1 VAVKIGSCLTPIQY
15 AFVSIFSVIRLN
27 LNGKK
32 MSNKLIAAGL
42 LSIGALAGCSS
53 ASGPTFNANQ
63 IQTANGAQVYR
74 VECHG
79 LFEGVA
85 ECVKQAQAICG
96 DKPAYKLETM
106 ERLRAVPSE
115 DPADPRVLTFQCGAP
130 AQAAEVAPAPAPV
143 PQAQPAPEM
152 PRQIDL
158 SGDANFATD
167 SATLTPKATGTLDE
181 FVAAAQG
188 VTLHQVS
195 VAGYTDS
202 TGSASHNMQLSQR
215 RAQSVMNYLK
225 DAGLHSQSFT
235 AQGYGASNPVA
246 SNSNAAGRAKNRRVE
261 IRVSTQ

>member
-1 VAVKIGSCLTPIQY
+1 
-15 AFVSIFSVIRLN
+15 
-27 LNGKK
+27 

-42 LSIGALAGCSS
+42 LSVGVLAGCSS

-79 LFEGVA
+79 LFESVA
-85 ECVKQAQAICG
+85 ACVKQAQAICG

-106 ERLRAVPSE
+106 ERLRAAPSE
-115 DPADPRVLTFQCGAP
+115 DAADPRILTFQCGAP
-130 AQAAEVAPAPAPV
+130 AQPEVASAPPPPPA
-143 PQAQPAPEM
+143 QAAPEM

-167 SATLTPKATGTLDE
+167 SATLTSKATATLDQ
-181 FVAAAQG
+181 FIAAAQG
-188 VTLHQVS
+188 VTLRQVT

-202 TGSASHNMQLSQR
+202 TGSASHNTQLSQR
-215 RAQSVMNYLK
+215 RAESVLRYLK
-225 DAGLHSQSFT
+225 EGGLRSQNFS

-246 SNSNAAGRAKNRRVE
+246 PNSTVAGRAKNRRVE

>member
-1 VAVKIGSCLTPIQY
+1 
-15 AFVSIFSVIRLN
+15 
-27 LNGKK
+27 

-42 LSIGALAGCSS
+42 LSLSVLAGCSS

-63 IQTANGAQVYR
+63 IQTANGAQVFR

-85 ECVKQAQAICG
+85 ACVKQAQKICG

-106 ERLRAVPSE
+106 DRLRAPS
-115 DPADPRVLTFQCGAP
+115 DDATDPRVLTFQCGEP
-130 AQAAEVAPAPAPV
+130 AQAAVAPAPVPAPV
-143 PQAQPAPEM
+143 PQAAPEM

-167 SATLTPKATGTLDE
+167 SATLTPNAKGTLDE
-181 FVAAAQG
+181 FVAAAQN
-188 VTLHQVS
+188 VTLRTVE

-202 TGSASHNMQLSQR
+202 TGSASHNMRLSQR
-215 RAQSVMNYLK
+215 RSESVLQYLK
-225 DAGLHSQSFT
+225 NQGLRSQNYA
-235 AQGYGASNPVA
+235 AQGFGASNPVA
-246 SNSNAAGRAKNRRVE
+246 SNSSVAGRAKNRRVE

>member
-1 VAVKIGSCLTPIQY
+1 MVN
-15 AFVSIFSVIRLN
+15 R
-27 LNGKK
+27 

-42 LSIGALAGCSS
+42 LSLGVLAGCSS

-63 IQTANGAQVYR
+63 IQTASGAQVYR

-85 ECVKQAQAICG
+85 ACVKQAQKICG

-106 ERLRAVPSE
+106 ERLRSPS
-115 DPADPRVLTFQCGAP
+115 DDATDPRVLTFQCGAP
-130 AQAAEVAPAPAPV
+130 AQAEVAPAPAPAPV
-143 PQAQPAPEM
+143 PQAAPEM

-167 SATLTPKATGTLDE
+167 SATLTQNAKNTLDE
-181 FVAAAQG
+181 FVAAAQN
-188 VTLHQVS
+188 VTLRQVE

-202 TGSASHNMQLSQR
+202 TGAASHNLRLSQR
-215 RAQSVMNYLK
+215 RAESVMQYLK
-225 DAGLHSQSFT
+225 SNGLRSQNYA
-235 AQGYGASNPVA
+235 AQGFGAANPVA
-246 SNSNAAGRAKNRRVE
+246 PNSSVAGRAKNRRVE

>member
-1 VAVKIGSCLTPIQY
+1 MV
-15 AFVSIFSVIRLN
+15 N
-27 LNGKK
+27 K

-42 LSIGALAGCSS
+42 LSIGVLAGCSS
-53 ASGPTFNANQ
+53 ASGPTFNANE

-85 ECVKQAQAICG
+85 ACVKQAQKICG

-106 ERLRAVPSE
+106 ERLRAPSE

-130 AQAAEVAPAPAPV
+130 AQAEVAPAPVPAPV
-143 PQAQPAPEM
+143 PQAAVEM

-167 SATLTPKATGTLDE
+167 SATLTPKATDTLDE
-181 FVAAAQG
+181 FVSAAQG
-188 VTLHQVS
+188 VTLRQVA

-202 TGSASHNMQLSQR
+202 TGPAAHNRQLSQR
-215 RAQSVMNYLK
+215 RAESVMQYLK
-225 DAGLHSQSFT
+225 SNGLRSQGF
-235 AQGYGASNPVA
+235 GASNPVA
-246 SNSNAAGRAKNRRVE
+246 SNSTVAGRAKNRRVE
-261 IRVSTQ
+261 IRVSTQQQ

>member
-1 VAVKIGSCLTPIQY
+1 
-15 AFVSIFSVIRLN
+15 
-27 LNGKK
+27 

-42 LSIGALAGCSS
+42 LSIGVLAGCSS
-53 ASGPTFNANQ
+53 ASGPTFNANE
-63 IQTANGAQVYR
+63 IQTSNGAQVYR

-79 LFEGVA
+79 LLESVA
-85 ECVKQAQAICG
+85 ACVKQAQKICG

-106 ERLRAVPSE
+106 ERLRPQSE
-115 DPADPRVLTFQCGAP
+115 NPADPRILTFQCGAP
-130 AQAAEVAPAPAPV
+130 AQPEVAPAPTPAPV
-143 PQAQPAPEM
+143 PQAAPEM

-167 SATLTPKATGTLDE
+167 SATLTPKATSTLDE

-188 VTLHQVS
+188 VTLRQVV

-202 TGSASHNMQLSQR
+202 TGSATHNRQLSQR
-215 RAQSVMNYLK
+215 RAESVVHYLK
-225 DAGLHSQSFT
+225 DQGLHSQSFT

-246 SNSNAAGRAKNRRVE
+246 PNSSVAGRAKNRRVE